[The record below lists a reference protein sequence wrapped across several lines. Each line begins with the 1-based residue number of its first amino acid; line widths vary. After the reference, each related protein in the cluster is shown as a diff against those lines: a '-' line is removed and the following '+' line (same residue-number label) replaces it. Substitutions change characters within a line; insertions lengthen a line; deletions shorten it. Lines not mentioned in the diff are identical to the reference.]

1 MVANQRSGENSGYRW
16 AVLFASLLAFVAYAF
31 ALQAVPPLIPSVVV
45 EFGIT
50 NAEAG
55 LLMSVVLI
63 PGILLSLFAGSVL
76 VRRYDVVRVGIASLT
91 CVILGSLVTA
101 LADSFAIM
109 LVGRFVVGI
118 GGAFIFAVTP
128 AIIAQWFPGK
138 EMGKAMGIFG
148 INMPLGT
155 VIAFRTSSVLAL
167 AYGLRFPFYVSAII
181 GLVALGVFAAVVKE
195 GPFLREK
202 ATSSMRQALRN
213 FEVWKV
219 GFVWLF
225 FNASALAF
233 TTWGEKLF
241 EVFRG
246 VPSVEAS
253 VLASLL
259 MWTAIF
265 FVPVFGYLSDKIGKR
280 RVFAILGLSLM
291 TVAFVALAFSSG
303 LALIASIVFLGVA
316 AGMTPPVASALPA
329 EILGADLAS
338 VGFGI
343 TGTCLNIGASLA
355 QPLIGG
361 LLDATGSYAFSMLGM
376 ASLSALGVLVSAT
389 LKTR

>member
-1 MVANQRSGENSGYRW
+1 MVVHQDLSESSGYRW
-16 AVLFASLLAFVAYAF
+16 LVLFASLLAFVAYAF
-31 ALQAVPPLIPSVVV
+31 ALQAVPPLIPSVIA

-76 VRRYDVVRVGIASLT
+76 VRRYNVVRVGIVSLV
-91 CVILGSLVTA
+91 CVVLGSLVTA
-101 LADSFAIM
+101 LAGSFTIM
-109 LVGRFVVGI
+109 LVGRFLVGV

-138 EMGKAMGIFG
+138 ELGKAMGIFG

-155 VIAFRTSSVLAL
+155 VIAFPTASVLAL

-181 GLVALGVFAAVVKE
+181 GLIALAVFAAVVKE

-202 ATSSMRQALRN
+202 TNLSMRQALGN

-219 GFVWLF
+219 GLVWLF

-241 EVFRG
+241 ETFRE
-246 VPSVEAS
+246 VPTVEAS
-253 VLASLL
+253 IFASLL

-265 FVPVFGYLSDKIGKR
+265 FVPVFGYLSDR
-280 RVFAILGLSLM
+280 NWQAQGLRDCG
-291 TVAFVALAFSSG
+291 FVSDDDGVCCIEFFLWLSVDSFHHVLRLRG
-303 LALIASIVFLGVA
+303 GNDASNC
-316 AGMTPPVASALPA
+316 
-329 EILGADLAS
+329 
-338 VGFGI
+338 FG
-343 TGTCLNIGASLA
+343 TAC
-355 QPLIGG
+355 
-361 LLDATGSYAFSMLGM
+361 
-376 ASLSALGVLVSAT
+376 
-389 LKTR
+389 

>member
-1 MVANQRSGENSGYRW
+1 M
-16 AVLFASLLAFVAYAF
+16 LAFVAYAF
-31 ALQAVPPLIPSVVV
+31 ALQVVPPLIPSAMA

-63 PGILLSLFAGSVL
+63 PGILLSLLAGSVL
-76 VRRYDVVRVGIASLT
+76 VRKYNVVRVGIVSLV
-91 CVILGSLVTA
+91 CVVLGSLVTA

-109 LVGRFVVGI
+109 LVGRFLVGT

-138 EMGKAMGIFG
+138 ELGKAMGIFG

-155 VIAFRTSSVLAL
+155 VIAFPTASVLAL
-167 AYGLRFPFYVSAII
+167 GYGLRFPFYVSAVI
-181 GLVALGVFAAVVKE
+181 GLIALAVFAAVVKE

-202 ATSSMRQALRN
+202 TNLSMRQALGN

-241 EVFRG
+241 ETFRG
-246 VPSVEAS
+246 VPTVEAS
-253 VLASLL
+253 ILASLL

-265 FVPVFGYLSDKIGKR
+265 FVPLFGYLSDRIGKR
-280 RVFAILGLSLM
+280 KIFAILGLFLM
-291 TVAFVALAFSSG
+291 TVAFVSLSFTSG
-303 LALIASIVFLGVA
+303 LALIASIMFLGVA

-329 EILGADLAS
+329 EILGPDLAS

-355 QPLIGG
+355 QPLIGA
-361 LLDATGSYAFSMLGM
+361 LLDVTSSYALCMIGM
-376 ASLSALGVLVSAT
+376 ASLSALGVAVSAR

>member
-1 MVANQRSGENSGYRW
+1 MA
-16 AVLFASLLAFVAYAF
+16 
-31 ALQAVPPLIPSVVV
+31 

-63 PGILLSLFAGSVL
+63 PSILLSLFAGSVP
-76 VRRYDVVRVGIASLT
+76 VRKYNVVRVGIVSLA
-91 CVILGSLVTA
+91 CMVLSSLVTA

-109 LVGRFVVGI
+109 LVGRFLVGI

-138 EMGKAMGIFG
+138 ELGKAMEIFG
-148 INMPLGT
+148 TNMPLGT
-155 VIAFRTSSVLAL
+155 VIAFPTASVLAL
-167 AYGLRFPFYVSAII
+167 GYGLRFPFYVGVVI
-181 GLVALGVFAAVVKE
+181 GLIALAVFAAVVKE

-202 ATSSMRQALRN
+202 TNLSTRRALGN

-241 EVFRG
+241 ETFRG

-253 VLASLL
+253 VFASLL

-265 FVPVFGYLSDKIGKR
+265 FVPVFGTLSDKIGKR
-280 RVFAILGLSLM
+280 KIFAILGLFLM
-291 TVAFVALAFSSG
+291 TVAFVALSFSSG
-303 LALIASIVFLGVA
+303 LALIASIMFLGVA
-316 AGMTPPVASALPA
+316 AGMTPPIASALPA
-329 EILGADLAS
+329 EILGPDLAS
-338 VGFGI
+338 MGFGI

-355 QPLIGG
+355 QPFIGA
-361 LLDATGSYAFSMLGM
+361 LLDVTGSYTVCILGI
-376 ASLSALGVLVSAT
+376 ASLSALGVLVSVT